1 MIIWNGKGYLVAV
14 IIFGCSLITELV
26 SERIYQDDRY
36 YQTHSVPLASAFL
49 MAGIIIWIV
58 GRQLN
63 KQKVKTLVD
72 KQTGEEVV
80 LKNNNSFFFI
90 AMEYWAPIM
99 FLASL
104 GVLFFKD

>member
-1 MIIWNGKGYLVAV
+1 MIIWNGKGYLVAI

-36 YQTHSVPLASAFL
+36 YQTQSVPLASAFL
-49 MAGIIIWIV
+49 IAGIIIWIV
-58 GRQLN
+58 GTKLN
-63 KQKVKTLVD
+63 KQKAKTLVD

-80 LKNNNSFFFI
+80 IENNNLFFFI
-90 AMEYWAPIM
+90 PIQYWAPVM

-104 GVLFFKD
+104 GVLLFKH